1 MTQLELQELAQEFE
15 DQLPSTSKNWDEGGG
30 WRTVT
35 DAYEAGFR
43 KALEAVFQALD
54 APLYTHYDYDA
65 ALKPLLDLY
74 DSLINKP

>member
-1 MTQLELQELAQEFE
+1 MTEEQLNKLANEYSVGESPLAKSQAE
-15 DQLPSTSKNWDEGGG
+15 K
-30 WRTVT
+30 V
-35 DAYEAGFR
+35 AYKAGFQ
-43 KALEAVFQALD
+43 KALEIVFNQLD